1 MVDAVSARLASQQL
15 AMDLISV
22 FSLLALALAVLGLYG
37 ILAQTV
43 SQQTRE
49 IGVRMALG
57 ASPHRVLRLILGK
70 GMLLVGIGLIIGL
83 AAETGLAPLYRSFLY
98 KVTPTDLTTLL
109 LTAAVLGSAAF
120 LGCLAPALRAA
131 NLDPVEAIRER

>member
-1 MVDAVSARLASQQL
+1 MRSLHPKTHRSSKE
-15 AMDLISV
+15 ISL
-22 FSLLALALAVLGLYG
+22 FSLSALALAVLGLYG
-37 ILAQTV
+37 ILAQIV
-43 SQQTRE
+43 SQRTRE

-70 GMLLVGIGLIIGL
+70 GMLLVGVGLVIGL
-83 AAETGLAPLYRSFLY
+83 AAEIALAPLYRSFLY

-109 LTAAVLGSAAF
+109 LTAVLLAVAAF

-131 NLDPVEAIRER
+131 NLDPIEAIRER